1 MKQYLSFLIY
11 DLIYIYL
18 INTNIS
24 PLFSLIYFI
33 YYFINKN
40 SDKIIDINKLEEKFL
55 QHL

>member
-1 MKQYLSFLIY
+1 MILY
-11 DLIYIYL
+11 IYIYL

-24 PLFSLIYFI
+24 SLFSLIYFI